1 MMRVVPPIAASLSV
15 VAHQVVEAA
24 GLVSTCQSQNAEE
37 LGEAPVKYLVLIWSN
52 PASRAIWESFSDEQ
66 RSEGFRY
73 YAALTEELAANGEL
87 IVSEALADASLTR
100 RVSVRD
106 GQTLTSDGPFAE
118 AKELLAGF
126 FLLEVPSGERA
137 VEIAARVP
145 EAELGLVEV
154 RPVLRLGGMEM

>member
-1 MMRVVPPIAASLSV
+1 VVT
-15 VAHQVVEAA
+15 HQVVEAA

-126 FLLEVPSGERA
+126 FLLEVPSEERA

-154 RPVLRLGGMEM
+154 RPVLRLVGMEM